1 MYGSK
6 NVIKRD
12 KSPDEALETARWL
25 CSKMERSAD
34 DVRRSLYRWGV
45 REREVQDQIVET
57 LRREQFI
64 DHERYASSYVRS
76 KMSAGKWGASKIVQA
91 LKLKGVESEI
101 IAAAME
107 QNSSRDDLL
116 ENLERD
122 MRKHFQREKDKAKSS
137 YDLRVKLF
145 RRAASRGFDLDDI
158 NTVLGKMLSYE

>member
-57 LRREQFI
+57 LRREQFV

-91 LKLKGVESEI
+91 LKLKGVEPEI

>member
-6 NVIKRD
+6 NVIRRD

>member
-64 DHERYASSYVRS
+64 DHECYASSYVRS

-122 MRKHFQREKDKAKSS
+122 MRKHFQREKDKAKSP

-158 NTVLGKMLSYE
+158 NTVLAKILSYE